1 MFIPGWIC
9 EPILNNSLH
18 VQNVRLI
25 SQCYWNRKRLTR
37 NKFVNKYGAT
47 KRAQLRSSLTASEQG
62 INSFNSNYWDF
73 LTYLLSRMK
82 MISVISALQ
91 QANEQS
97 TIIFSLDWLNL
108 SITWLF
114 STRLL
119 KTKVSVPFIQTVVKF
134 QLGLPWWNFCI

>member
-9 EPILNNSLH
+9 EPILNNSFH

-25 SQCYWNRKRLTR
+25 FQCYWNRKRLTR

-47 KRAQLRSSLTASEQG
+47 KRAQLRSSLTANEQG
-62 INSFNSNYWDF
+62 INSFNSNYWGF

-82 MISVISALQ
+82 VINVISALQ
-91 QANEQS
+91 QTNEQS

-119 KTKVSVPFIQTVVKF
+119 KRKVSVPFTQTVVKF